1 VKINKVTLGAV
12 AVVLVGLFVLAANLY
27 TPAEPVPEPA
37 PAAAA
42 TAAAG
47 VAGTPGTSIETLL
60 VRPYS
65 PTLGP
70 EQAAVTIVEFFDP
83 ECESCAAM
91 HPIVKQVM
99 SEFEGKVRLVI
110 RYMPLHDNAVYS
122 ASLLEASRAQ
132 NKYWEYLQIMMLRQA
147 EWASHS
153 APRPELL
160 LTYAP
165 MVGLNVDQ
173 LKTDAADQQVRMRIT
188 QDERDG
194 TQLGAN
200 KTPTFFINGAPLMRL
215 GYEELRDAVR
225 SALQ

>member
-1 VKINKVTLGAV
+1 VQINKVTLGAV
-12 AVVLVGLFVLAANLY
+12 AAVLVGLFVLAANLY
-27 TPAEPVPEPA
+27 TPVEPVPEPA
-37 PAAAA
+37 PAAAG
-42 TAAAG
+42 AAA

-70 EQAAVTIVEFFDP
+70 EQAAVTIVEFLDP
-83 ECESCAAM
+83 ECESCSAM
-91 HPIVKQVM
+91 FPIVKQVM
-99 SEFEGKVRLVI
+99 SEFDGKVRLVI
-110 RYMPLHDNAVYS
+110 RYMPLHDNAVYA
-122 ASLLEASRAQ
+122 ASLLEAARAQ
-132 NKYWEYLQIMMLRQA
+132 NKYWEYLEIMMLRQP

-153 APRPELL
+153 APRPDLL

-165 MVGLNVDQ
+165 QVGLNVDQ
-173 LKTDAADQQVRMRIT
+173 LKTAASDPQVRMRIT

-215 GYEELRDAVR
+215 GYADLRNAVR
-225 SALQ
+225 AALQ